1 MTDQPRKIIVDDD
14 WKAEAQREKQR
25 LAAQETVS
33 AAKAEP
39 LPNPTFAELVNL
51 VTLQALVG
59 LGLVGGPRGEP
70 IPPQPDVARHFIDM
84 LQVLQEKTANN
95 LTPEE
100 KRLLDATLYDLRI
113 RYVELTGGMGASP
126 GR

>member
-25 LAAQETVS
+25 LAAQETAR
-33 AAKAEP
+33 AARAEP
-39 LPNPTFAELVNL
+39 LPDPTFAELVNL
-51 VTLQALVG
+51 VALQALVG
-59 LGLVGGPRGEP
+59 LGLVGGPGGEP
-70 IPPQPDVARHFIDM
+70 IPAQPDVARHFIDM

-95 LTPEE
+95 LAPEE
-100 KRLLDATLYDLRI
+100 KRLLDATLYDLRM
-113 RYVELTGGMGASP
+113 RYVELTGSMGASP